1 MGCIQNDLVNLVS
14 LVVEFGVVVGHFYAD
29 LELPILVV
37 AQVVG
42 LDVVV
47 LVMKEVDGRLRG
59 PLVVV
64 EEVVPVLLGVVRVD
78 QRFFGQFL
86 GAMHV

>member
-64 EEVVPVLLGVVRVD
+64 EEVFPVLLGVVRVD